1 MFDVDAF
8 SEEGEQD
15 ERQMDQLIEHIEV
28 KELRSSVSDGGERML
43 KAHDLWRC

>member
-28 KELRSSVSDGGERML
+28 KELRSERML

>member
-28 KELRSSVSDGGERML
+28 KELWWSVSDGSERML
-43 KAHDLWRC
+43 KAGDLWRC